1 MKRHARRRSIPN
13 NDNIMSLGDWLEL
26 SIHTSLHCVCM
37 VTFLTCFYFFYV
49 YPIERDTLEKT
60 LVGLAQKEFNDLT
73 HSVINIHSTLY
84 PLGNKELKAV
94 YAKQIEKLLSLYLAE
109 TIKNVQPR
117 AIAAQEKIHKDYIH
131 AMVLSFTI
139 IGVTTLLLIIIHVLI
154 IMSNPNIYVHLNK
167 IFYSVVYSIGF
178 IIVIEVSFFL
188 LITKNL
194 KTVSSEELQYVILSA
209 FKESLKTNGLSIV
222 IHNS

>member
-1 MKRHARRRSIPN
+1 
-13 NDNIMSLGDWLEL
+13 
-26 SIHTSLHCVCM
+26 M

-60 LVGLAQKEFNDLT
+60 LLGLAQKEFKDIT

-84 PLGNKELKAV
+84 PLGNKELKSV
-94 YAKQIEKLLSLYLAE
+94 YAKQIEKLLSLYLKE
-109 TIKNVQPR
+109 TIKNVEPH
-117 AIAAQEKIHKDYIH
+117 ALAAQKKIHDEYIH

-154 IMSNPNIYVHLNK
+154 ILSNPDIRVHLNK
-167 IFYSVVYSIGF
+167 IFYSVIYSIGF

-194 KTVSSEELQYVILSA
+194 KAVSSEELQFLILSA
-209 FKESLKTNGLSIV
+209 FQESLKTNGISITF
-222 IHNS
+222 HNTN

>member
-1 MKRHARRRSIPN
+1 
-13 NDNIMSLGDWLEL
+13 
-26 SIHTSLHCVCM
+26 M

-94 YAKQIEKLLSLYLAE
+94 YAKEIEKLLSLYLAE